1 MTNARLGTYETVGTL
16 TADPIRLMLMLF
28 DGASRFLQKARR
40 ALEKDDLQ
48 AFAQAM
54 SRAHAIVGELADSLK
69 EDAGGEATRN
79 LAGLYRFMLIHLTEG
94 QLAKSVAHVDRVLEL
109 LRTIREGFE
118 GAVEQQSGAAAS

>member
-1 MTNARLGTYETVGTL
+1 MANTRLGTYETVGTL
-16 TADPIRLMLMLF
+16 TADPVRLMLMLF

-54 SRAHAIVGELADSLK
+54 SRAHAIIGELADSLK

-79 LAGLYRFMLIHLTEG
+79 LAGLYRFMLIHLPEG
-94 QLAKSVAHVDRVLEL
+94 QLAKSAAHIDRVLEL

-118 GAVEQQSGAAAS
+118 GAVERQTGAASS

>member
-1 MTNARLGTYETVGTL
+1 MTNPRLGTYETVGTL
-16 TADPIRLMLMLF
+16 TADPVRLMLLLF

-48 AFAQAM
+48 TFAQAM

-79 LAGLYRFMLIHLTEG
+79 LATLYRFMLIHLTEG
-94 QLAKSVAHVDRVLEL
+94 QLSKSVAHIDRVLDL

-118 GAVEQQSGAAAS
+118 GAVEQQSGVAAS